1 MKCPYCGQEHPDN
14 FQFCPVTGK
23 KIEII
28 KESTSELI
36 ACTNPSCDDYGK
48 HILPAD
54 SRFCPSCG
62 EKIKDKE
69 EYSDKRV
76 YYFTHENN
84 IISCCVLNCCI
95 KDLSDIIE
103 DYSEAFPECKL
114 EESVF
119 LNREKLV
126 SCIIFNSNMITEDN
140 LEDWEFIDILEDCGF
155 QEIDNNDDT
164 MVSYVSD
171 KKICGIYHAKIDF
184 ECGDITLRLCE
195 LSQWKI
201 KKTGELVNS

>member
-69 EYSDKRV
+69 EYIALEVNGVKFRMIKVGAGSFESDLTKIRAIDRFDV
-76 YYFTHENN
+76 ELWDT
-84 IISCCVLNCCI
+84 
-95 KDLSDIIE
+95 
-103 DYSEAFPECKL
+103 
-114 EESVF
+114 ESV
-119 LNREKLV
+119 
-126 SCIIFNSNMITEDN
+126 
-140 LEDWEFIDILEDCGF
+140 
-155 QEIDNNDDT
+155 
-164 MVSYVSD
+164 
-171 KKICGIYHAKIDF
+171 IYAPFTGLADLTPAAKPS
-184 ECGDITLRLCE
+184 GLG
-195 LSQWKI
+195 K
-201 KKTGELVNS
+201 

>member
-1 MKCPYCGQEHPDN
+1 MICPHCGQEHPDN

-69 EYSDKRV
+69 ERKYWRELRRINEIPSI
-76 YYFTHENN
+76 Y
-84 IISCCVLNCCI
+84 
-95 KDLSDIIE
+95 LSN
-103 DYSEAFPECKL
+103 
-114 EESVF
+114 EEINYQ
-119 LNREKLV
+119 LKE
-126 SCIIFNSNMITEDN
+126 MIRQN
-140 LEDWEFIDILEDCGF
+140 KG
-155 QEIDNNDDT
+155 
-164 MVSYVSD
+164 
-171 KKICGIYHAKIDF
+171 GI
-184 ECGDITLRLCE
+184 
-195 LSQWKI
+195 
-201 KKTGELVNS
+201 

>member
-69 EYSDKRV
+69 EYIALEVNGVKFRMIKVGAGSFEMGTKFSDITSWPRERPCHKV
-76 YYFTHENN
+76 TITKDYYDY
-84 IISCCVLNCCI
+84 II
-95 KDLSDIIE
+95 KDCQ
-103 DYSEAFPECKL
+103 Y
-114 EESVF
+114 
-119 LNREKLV
+119 
-126 SCIIFNSNMITEDN
+126 
-140 LEDWEFIDILEDCGF
+140 
-155 QEIDNNDDT
+155 
-164 MVSYVSD
+164 
-171 KKICGIYHAKIDF
+171 IYRHK
-184 ECGDITLRLCE
+184 
-195 LSQWKI
+195 
-201 KKTGELVNS
+201 